1 MSVPSKSSQLGPST
15 EATTSKLL
23 ERAQSLLARCLIL
36 LDNIVGPYF
45 YEAIGSSIIPSSL
58 SNLLCITDTQLMAI
72 YLPCGFYSVKRNHF
86 IDSIFQAFIEAFDI
100 PIGITRYRDP
110 KRRIRSL
117 LIKIGQG
124 AYPAK
129 PLQQKRDQLQP
140 PIRRFYQCMEDTS
153 EKLRKIDRLMDA
165 VYCHLR
171 DNKFQEESK

>member
-1 MSVPSKSSQLGPST
+1 MSVPSKNAKLGPST

-36 LDNIVGPYF
+36 LDNIDGPYF
-45 YEAIGSSIIPSSL
+45 YEAIGSSIIPGSL

-72 YLPCGFYSVKRNHF
+72 YQSCGFYSVKRDYF

-110 KRRIRSL
+110 KTRIRSL

-124 AYPAK
+124 AYPVK
-129 PLQQKRDQLQP
+129 PLQQKKDQLQP
-140 PIRRFYQCMEDTS
+140 PSGSSAKGRGCDKGTPR
-153 EKLRKIDRLMDA
+153 
-165 VYCHLR
+165 HP
-171 DNKFQEESK
+171 NK

>member
-1 MSVPSKSSQLGPST
+1 MSVPSKNAKLGPST

-45 YEAIGSSIIPSSL
+45 YEAIGSSIIPGSL

-72 YLPCGFYSVKRNHF
+72 YQSCGFYSVKRDYF

-110 KRRIRSL
+110 KTRIRSL

-124 AYPAK
+124 SYPVK
-129 PLQQKRDQLQP
+129 P
-140 PIRRFYQCMEDTS
+140 
-153 EKLRKIDRLMDA
+153 
-165 VYCHLR
+165 
-171 DNKFQEESK
+171 